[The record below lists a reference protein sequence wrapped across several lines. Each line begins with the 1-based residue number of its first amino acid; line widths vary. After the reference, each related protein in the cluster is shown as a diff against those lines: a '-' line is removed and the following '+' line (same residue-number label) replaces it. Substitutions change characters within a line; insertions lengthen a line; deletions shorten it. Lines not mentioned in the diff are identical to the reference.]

1 MKLLT
6 NVITNTINLIKSI
19 KYTNNID
26 IDPSNDLIMNTDNV
40 ASFICIKTGIPIEIV
55 LEILGVEDDWLHENG
70 FMMKTKINKLICI
83 QYG

>member
-1 MKLLT
+1 MKILT
-6 NVITNTINLIKSI
+6 NVLTNITNFIKNI

-55 LEILGVEDDWLHENG
+55 LEVLGVEDDWLHENG
-70 FMMKTKINKLICI
+70 F
-83 QYG
+83 YDEDED

>member
-40 ASFICIKTGIPIEIV
+40 ASFIYMKTGIPIEIV
-55 LEILGVEDDWLHENG
+55 LEVLGVEDDWLHENG
-70 FMMKTKINKLICI
+70 F
-83 QYG
+83 YDEDED